1 MSYMKP
7 SELKDYEIMCKV
19 KGNLPRREYEDGML
33 NDAILRAF
41 EDADFGCLF
50 DTDLTDEIWEA
61 EGKCTFIV
69 PAYSKG
75 EAMDKA
81 EDVLFKLYDEGR
93 LNFGDL
99 EDIYCDEIDKKRDF
113 ICLNEFPHIKFDKD
127 FMYSDKAVKS
137 PLVML
142 DLQCGVDTDKY
153 IYTTQVGTIN
163 GTSEENNGVYFDWS
177 LLYDKE
183 NKTITFAPVQPESR
197 CFSPACPKG
206 YLMTVPDDI
215 IKYAQ
220 ELSFK
225 ELAER
230 KNFDL
235 SRWEKTDNGYA
246 GKYLSLIIDLTDE
259 DLQTLGVKDIVD
271 SCENKDKCKEIA
283 RNAIKS
289 CIEEYGKSERNKVK
303 EMVERE

>member
-41 EDADFGCLF
+41 EDADLGCLF

-69 PAYSKG
+69 TAYSKG
-75 EAMDKA
+75 EAMNKA
-81 EDVLFKLYDEGR
+81 DEVFSKLYNEGR

-99 EDIYCDEIDKKRDF
+99 EDVYRDWIDNSRDCV
-113 ICLNEFPHIKFDKD
+113 CLNEYPHAEFDKSL
-127 FMYSDKAVKS
+127 MYSDNPLKS

-142 DLQCGVDTDKY
+142 DLQLGVDTDKY
-153 IYTTQVGTIN
+153 IYTTQIGTIN
-163 GTSEENNGVYFDWS
+163 ETGEENNGVYFDWS

-246 GKYLSLIIDLTDE
+246 GKYLSLTIDLTDE

-271 SCENKDKCKEIA
+271 NCENKDKCREIA
-283 RNAIKS
+283 RNAIKN
-289 CIEEYGKSERNKVK
+289 CIEEYSKSERYRVK
-303 EMVERE
+303 EMMERE